1 MRSRFTVVAVLI
13 AIAIAT
19 VPGVAQAPT
28 SGIDLS
34 ALDKSVR
41 PQDDLF
47 RYVNGGWLAKTEIP
61 PDKAIYGTF
70 VQLLDKSEADLYA
83 LIEEL
88 AGDRN
93 KQAGSTAQQV
103 GDLYGSFINEARVNS
118 LGAGP
123 LKPRLAE

>member
-61 PDKAIYGTF
+61 ADRPMYGTF
-70 VQLLDKSEADLYA
+70 TQLADQTETDLRTLIEGLQKHASEPGTPAQQISDLYA
-83 LIEEL
+83 
-88 AGDRN
+88 
-93 KQAGSTAQQV
+93 
-103 GDLYGSFINEARVNS
+103 SFMDDTTLSS
-118 LGAGP
+118 LGAAP
-123 LKPRLAE
+123 LKPRLA